1 MGKAQPAD
9 VGLNCIIKLQLK
21 QSQVQFLVDSYQA
34 QIVASS
40 TLNNVKF
47 SMSLPILCD
56 ATVAGIM
63 DVYDFMTGPT
73 GHELVKK
80 ASLKFFDM
88 STIHLPGMGDVPLK
102 SGTSRVSVS

>member
-9 VGLNCIIKLQLK
+9 VGLNCIIKHQLK

-80 ASLKFFDM
+80 ASLK
-88 STIHLPGMGDVPLK
+88 ST
-102 SGTSRVSVS
+102 

>member
-9 VGLNCIIKLQLK
+9 VGLNCIIKHQLK

-73 GHELVKK
+73 GCELVKK
-80 ASLKFFDM
+80 VSLE
-88 STIHLPGMGDVPLK
+88 ST
-102 SGTSRVSVS
+102 